1 MNKSKIIAVTLVTA
15 LCLLTCVVPVSA
27 YSTDGATYK
36 QGGFVP
42 PVSNS
47 TYARQTVLF
56 IPYEIRNGNY
66 FGHYFQFDDD
76 IIVRLYF
83 RNRSDISHVGLQ
95 FFRNTRGD
103 GTISYYISDL
113 VQWHSN
119 STLSWSQKRYAVTE
133 NSGKFGTAINLYSR
147 SPENLIFNHD
157 VTWDNYVINDSF
169 YNKGWINNTTF
180 TLYPTDSM
188 TGDIYTYPYP
198 LVSTSEGWA
207 YNYVYESEKDEQNA
221 IDESRY
227 HEQNKIIQDGFSQVY
242 DSINNASDEIV
253 TAVNNA
259 ADKIVNAGSNAP
271 ALNTEQ
277 NGLTEVISN
286 LNKWVSDLGAFEN
299 QMKSNEAEN
308 SENMA
313 QAKGFING
321 FFSVV
326 PPALIACFS
335 LFLVII
341 VVVKLVG
348 R

>member
-1 MNKSKIIAVTLVTA
+1 MNKSKLIAVTLVTA
-15 LCLLTCVVPVSA
+15 LCLLTCVVPASA

-36 QGGFVP
+36 QGGFSP

-47 TYARQTVLF
+47 IYARQTVLF

-83 RNRSDISHVGLQ
+83 RNRSDISHVGIQ

-113 VQWHSN
+113 VQWHTN
-119 STLSWSQKRYAVTE
+119 SSLSWTQKRYAVTE
-133 NSGKFGTAINLYSR
+133 NSGKYGTAVNLYSR

-157 VTWDNYVINDSF
+157 VTWDNYVINDSY

-198 LVSTSEGWA
+198 LVSTSEDWA
-207 YNYVYESEKDEQNA
+207 YNYVYESDKEEQNA
-221 IDESRY
+221 IEQSRY
-227 HEQNKIIQDGFSQVY
+227 EEQNKIIESGFTQVY
-242 DSINNASDEIV
+242 NAINNAKDDIV
-253 TAVNNA
+253 SAVNQG
-259 ADKIVNAGSNAP
+259 ADKVINAGSDAP
-271 ALNTEQ
+271 SLNTEQ

-286 LNKWVSDLGAFEN
+286 LNNWVSQLGDFEK
-299 QMKSNEAEN
+299 QMSENEVEN

-313 QAKGFING
+313 QAKSFING

-326 PPALIACFS
+326 PKALIACFS

>member
-15 LCLLTCVVPVSA
+15 LCLLTCAVPASA
-27 YSTDGATYK
+27 SSTVYWSNYVNDGLFVPTPSVPDSSSLPYGSNTQIIELYDYTSSNTWLVYRFYFDASYSANSSLNKPSFAFSTNRSTFKGIAFIDSKSPVYFENYWYSTDDYIVHYYNNFNEYRT
-36 QGGFVP
+36 GF
-42 PVSNS
+42 
-47 TYARQTVLF
+47 TTVAMSLNTKLSGTPEVGYF
-56 IPYEIRNGNY
+56 HSGIITNKNTMPWNGQQLSFSDY
-66 FGHYFQFDDD
+66 QKKTSD
-76 IIVRLYF
+76 IISFLNNKY
-83 RNRSDISHVGLQ
+83 NVG
-95 FFRNTRGD
+95 FNNIVYTWTTRQ
-103 GTISYYISDL
+103 YI
-113 VQWHSN
+113 
-119 STLSWSQKRYAVTE
+119 TPSQA
-133 NSGKFGTAINLYSR
+133 
-147 SPENLIFNHD
+147 
-157 VTWDNYVINDSF
+157 
-169 YNKGWINNTTF
+169 
-180 TLYPTDSM
+180 
-188 TGDIYTYPYP
+188 
-198 LVSTSEGWA
+198 
-207 YNYVYESEKDEQNA
+207 
-221 IDESRY
+221 
-227 HEQNKIIQDGFSQVY
+227 NKIANDEAFRHVEKVVQDS
-242 DSINNASDEIV
+242 
-253 TAVNNA
+253 VNNA
-259 ADKIVNAGSNAP
+259 KKEILTEIVNSADKIVNAGSNAP